1 MPRTALRI
9 CPLCEATCGLTLT
22 IEGTRV
28 TGARG
33 DRDDVFSNGF
43 ICPKGASFGAVDG
56 DPDRLRTPLV
66 RRDGELREATWAE
79 AFDAVAAGVRGV
91 VERYGPD
98 SVGIVLG
105 NPNVHTVAGGLYPQV
120 LVGALGTRSV
130 FTASTVDQMP
140 KHVSSG
146 LLFGDAN
153 AIPVPDLDHTDHLLL
168 IGANPLESNG
178 SLCTAPDFPG
188 KLKALKARGGT
199 LTVVDPRRT
208 RTAKLADRHIA
219 VRPGTDALLL
229 AAMAQVLFEEDL
241 VDLGQLAPHVD
252 GVDELRA
259 AIGDFTPEAVAHAT
273 DVDAG
278 TIRALARE
286 LAAAPTAA
294 VYGRIGS
301 CTVPHGT
308 LASWLVDVLNTLT
321 GNLDR
326 PGGALFPQAATD
338 RTPRPAGPGHGFA
351 LGRWHSRVSQHPE
364 AKGELPL
371 SALAEEIDTAT
382 AEGEPIR
389 ALIAIATNPVLS
401 APDGDRLD
409 KALDSLD
416 FMVSVDPYLNE
427 TARHA
432 DVVLPPPPP
441 SQSPHHDFAFN
452 TLAVRNQVRYSRP
465 AVPLEPGLMAETE
478 IHARLILAAGGMHG
492 AEPSA
497 VDDMVIGQTLG
508 KAVREPH
515 SPVHGRDPQE
525 LAALLTGDT
534 GPERRLDLML
544 RLGPYGDGFGARPDG
559 LTLEQLLAHPHG
571 IDLGPLQPR
580 LPQPLKTRTGKVE
593 LLPRPIADD
602 LPRLRAALDT
612 SPAALV
618 LVGRRHLRSNNSWM
632 HNVPALT
639 GGTNRC
645 TLHIHPEDAARLGV
659 RDGADVRVKGAGGEV
674 VTPAEVT
681 DGVRPGVVSLPHGW
695 GHDRPGTRLSHAATA
710 PGVNVNQ
717 LLDGSL
723 LDPLSGNAVL
733 NGIPIEVTAEVSAE
747 VSVEVT
753 AEVTATP

>member
-1 MPRTALRI
+1 MSRTSGATPDSRTALRV

-33 DRDDVFSNGF
+33 DRDDVFSKGF
-43 ICPKGASFGAVDG
+43 ICPKGASFGAADG

-66 RRDGELREATWAE
+66 RTDGELREATWQE
-79 AFDAVAAGVRGV
+79 AFDAIAAGLGPI
-91 VERYGPD
+91 VEQYGPHAL
-98 SVGIVLG
+98 GIVLG
-105 NPNVHTVAGGLYPQV
+105 NPNVHTMAGALYPPV
-120 LVGALGTRSV
+120 LLTALRTHNV
-130 FTASTVDQMP
+130 FTASTLDQMP

-146 LLFGDAN
+146 LLYGDAN

-188 KLKALKARGGT
+188 KLKALRARGGT
-199 LTVVDPRRT
+199 LTVIDPRTT
-208 RTAKLADRHIA
+208 RTAKLADRHVT

-229 AAMAQVLFEEDL
+229 AAMTHVLFEEKL
-241 VDLGQLAPHVD
+241 VDLRDLAPHVQD
-252 GVDELRA
+252 VEELA
-259 AIGDFTPEAVAHAT
+259 TAVQDFTPEAASEAC
-273 DVDAG
+273 DVDAD

-308 LASWLVDVLNTLT
+308 LASWLVDVLNILT

-338 RTPRPAGPGHGFA
+338 KTPRPAGPGRGFA
-351 LGRWHSRVSQHPE
+351 LGRWHSRVSRHPE

-371 SALAEEIDTAT
+371 AALAEEIDTAT
-382 AEGEPIR
+382 PEGSPVR
-389 ALIAIATNPVLS
+389 ALIAIAANPVLS
-401 APDGDRLD
+401 APDGNRLD

-416 FMVSVDPYLNE
+416 FMISVDPYLNE

-441 SQSPHHDFAFN
+441 SQSAHHDFAFN
-452 TLAVRNQVRYSRP
+452 TLAVRNQVRYNRP
-465 AVPLEPGLMAETE
+465 AVPLEPGRMAETE
-478 IHARLILAAGGMHG
+478 ILARLVLAATGMHG
-492 AEPSA
+492 TDPSA
-497 VDDMVIGQTLG
+497 VDAMVIDSTLG
-508 KAVREPH
+508 KAVQDPH
-515 SPVHGRDPQE
+515 GPVHERDPKE
-525 LAALLTGDT
+525 LATRLTGEN
-534 GPERRLDLML
+534 GPERRLDMML
-544 RLGPYGDGFGARPDG
+544 RLGPYGEGFGARPDG
-559 LTLEQLLAHPHG
+559 LSLEKLLAHPHG
-571 IDLGPLQPR
+571 IDLGPLRPR
-580 LPQPLKTRTGKVE
+580 LPQPLKTRSGKIE
-593 LLPRPIADD
+593 LLPAPIVDD
-602 LPRLRAALDT
+602 LPRLRAALRER
-612 SPAALV
+612 PAAIV

-645 TLHIHPEDAARLGV
+645 TLHIHPEDAERLGLA
-659 RDGADVRVKGAGGEV
+659 DGAAVRVKGAGGEV
-674 VTPAEVT
+674 VAPAEVT
-681 DGVRPGVVSLPHGW
+681 NTVRRGVVSLPHGW
-695 GHDRPGTRLSHAATA
+695 GHDRPGTRMSHAALE

-723 LDPLSGNAVL
+723 LDPLSGTAVL
-733 NGIPIEVTAEVSAE
+733 NGVP
-747 VSVEVT
+747 VEL
-753 AEVTATP
+753 AACP